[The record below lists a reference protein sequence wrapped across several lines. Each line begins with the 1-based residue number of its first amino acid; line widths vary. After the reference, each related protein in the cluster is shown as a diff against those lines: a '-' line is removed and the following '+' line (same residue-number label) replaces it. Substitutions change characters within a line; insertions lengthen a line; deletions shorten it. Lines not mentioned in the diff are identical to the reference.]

1 MKTINASLESVPF
14 GGKVIVMGDDF
25 KQMLP
30 LIPKGSRSMIV
41 TSSLN
46 RSDVW
51 HHCSIFCLRTDVHIS
66 PDQQAWREFL
76 LDVREGHVG
85 PDVHLP
91 DEIQH
96 VSSLSDLIAQVYG
109 TFEDG
114 TTQLITKMIL
124 TPLNGDVVKVND
136 MVLDVFSSEEMYFS
150 FNAIPPGK
158 VHNKFLYPT
167 EFLNTT
173 DDVTMPFH
181 MLRLKIGCIMI
192 LLRNLNTVQ
201 GLCNGIRLRVD
212 GFFQTMLQATIV
224 IQGNFYD
231 EVHLLPWIALYP
243 SQSTLQFHF
252 KHLQFLVRLAFAMT
266 IKKSQG

>member
-1 MKTINASLESVPF
+1 MGGQQIDVVQGGQRSVSYASDKGNGESHGFEIAPRRRITPDSKISRQIYSASMIIMEEAPIVHCHVYEMLDQSIRDVMKTINASLESVPF
-14 GGKVIVMGDDF
+14 GGK
-25 KQMLP
+25 
-30 LIPKGSRSMIV
+30 
-41 TSSLN
+41 
-46 RSDVW
+46 
-51 HHCSIFCLRTDVHIS
+51 
-66 PDQQAWREFL
+66 
-76 LDVREGHVG
+76 
-85 PDVHLP
+85 
-91 DEIQH
+91 
-96 VSSLSDLIAQVYG
+96 VYG

-136 MVLDVFSSEEMYFS
+136 MVLDVFPGEEMEYFS

-158 VHNKFLYPT
+158 VHKESLYPT

-173 DDVTMPFH
+173 DDVTMPLH

-192 LLRNLNTVQ
+192 LLRNLNNVQ
-201 GLCNGIRLRVD
+201 GLCNGIRLRMD

-224 IQGNFYD
+224 SQGNFYG

-252 KHLQFLVRLAFAMT
+252 KCLQFPV
-266 IKKSQG
+266 